1 MKIFVNDK
9 KQIIE
14 PDCSIEKL
22 LKKNNISDTRGVAI
36 AVNEQVIPKNK
47 WNENIFKENDK
58 VILIKAAKG
67 G

>member
-1 MKIFVNDK
+1 MKIFVNNK
-9 KQIIE
+9 KQVIE
-14 PDCSIEKL
+14 PDYSIEKL